1 LTTAVATIAKLS
13 PVIDMAKPIFETEPE
28 ISQDKQVIQSLSGSI
43 ELNNVTFRYSSE
55 MPPVIDNLSLKIKP
69 GEYVAIVGKTGCG
82 KSTLLRLLLGFEE
95 PEKGG
100 IFYDGKDLSSIDL
113 KSLRQKIGT
122 VMQNGSLF
130 TGDIYSNIAVA
141 APGLSIDDAWE
152 AARKA
157 GLADDIRK
165 MPMGMATLV
174 TEDGSNMSGGQK
186 QRILIARAIAGNPRI
201 LMFDEATSS
210 LDNTTQ
216 KNVCDALD
224 KLKCTRIII
233 AHRLST
239 IRQCSRII
247 LLENGNIKE
256 EGTYDELM
264 ALGGAFYELVKD
276 QTVVPTIE

>member
-1 LTTAVATIAKLS
+1 
-13 PVIDMAKPIFETEPE
+13 
-28 ISQDKQVIQSLSGSI
+28 
-43 ELNNVTFRYSSE
+43 
-55 MPPVIDNLSLKIKP
+55 
-69 GEYVAIVGKTGCG
+69 
-82 KSTLLRLLLGFEE
+82 
-95 PEKGG
+95 
-100 IFYDGKDLSSIDL
+100 
-113 KSLRQKIGT
+113 
-122 VMQNGSLF
+122 
-130 TGDIYSNIAVA
+130 
-141 APGLSIDDAWE
+141 
-152 AARKA
+152 
-157 GLADDIRK
+157 

-216 KNVCDALD
+216 KHVCDALD

-276 QTVVPTIE
+276 QTVVPNIG